1 MRKIIIPALILR
13 FLVLPVWGEI
23 PSPEGSL
30 GFQVGAD
37 RKLADWQ
44 EIVSY
49 FRELEQNSDRVV
61 VQELGRT
68 TQDNPF
74 ILVVISHPD
83 TLADLAAFQKI
94 QEMLADPRKIE
105 GDSQDLIE
113 QGKTVLLTTCA
124 IHSTEVASAQMSME
138 FAYDLARGKILKRK
152 KSSKTSFSS
161 WSPR

>member
-1 MRKIIIPALILR
+1 MRTISIPTLILSV
-13 FLVLPVWGEI
+13 LVLPVWGEI

-49 FRELEQNSDRVV
+49 FRELEQSSDRVV

-74 ILVVISHPD
+74 LLVVISHPD
-83 TLADLAAFQKI
+83 TLADLETFKKI

-105 GDSQDLIE
+105 GNFQDLIE

-138 FAYDLARGKILKRK
+138 FAYDLARGEDPETEEILRNVI
-152 KSSKTSFSS
+152 FLHAQ
-161 WSPR
+161 

>member
-13 FLVLPVWGEI
+13 ILVLPVWGEI

-44 EIVSY
+44 QIVSY

-68 TQDNPF
+68 SQDNPY
-74 ILVVISHPD
+74 IP
-83 TLADLAAFQKI
+83 
-94 QEMLADPRKIE
+94 
-105 GDSQDLIE
+105 
-113 QGKTVLLTTCA
+113 
-124 IHSTEVASAQMSME
+124 
-138 FAYDLARGKILKRK
+138 
-152 KSSKTSFSS
+152 
-161 WSPR
+161 SPSI